1 MLRFSRMSDKVS
13 KLLNNVIWVCFLALA
28 ILTPLIFF
36 SGNIEIFEVPKM
48 HFVYFISTI
57 ILFSTL
63 IKSAIDGKFL
73 IPKSLPLF
81 IFFLFLTL
89 QTISTFTS
97 VDKFT
102 SIFGYP
108 SRLNGGLL
116 SQFAYFA
123 IFYAGL

>member
-1 MLRFSRMSDKVS
+1 MLDKIP
-13 KLLNNVIWVCFLALA
+13 KLLDNVIWICFLALA

-48 HFVYFISTI
+48 HFVYLISTI

-63 IKSAIDGKFL
+63 IKTAIEGKFL

-81 IFFLFLTL
+81 IFFIFLTL
-89 QTISTFTS
+89 QILSTFFS

-102 SIFGYP
+102 SISGYP

-116 SQFAYFA
+116 SQFAYLA
-123 IFYAGL
+123 IFYSA